1 MEQQL
6 LQEQK
11 KPNVLAF
18 QVALLF
24 SFYSIALTYASE
36 LMGLGTANVK
46 NISIGLK
53 ILTTLLTYIPFIGAI
68 MYVQTKHKKELGGYI
83 TFGRAFSTG
92 FKVSAYAG
100 LFIAIL
106 TFIYY
111 KVLNPAAMDQVIE
124 FAISNAKGDE
134 NQIKGIEMMSK
145 YMVFMMMFSVAVTFT
160 FTGLIISLI
169 TAAIIKK
176 DNPNPFG
183 IPTEA
188 NPEGN

>member
-11 KPNVLAF
+11 KPNALAF

-24 SFYSIALTYASE
+24 SFYSIALTFVSE
-36 LMGLGTANVK
+36 FIGMGAANAK
-46 NISIGLK
+46 DMSIGMKALST
-53 ILTTLLTYIPFIGAI
+53 ILSYGPFIVAI
-68 MYVQTKHKKELGGYI
+68 VYVQTKHKKELGGYI

-92 FKVSAYAG
+92 FKVSAYSG

-106 TFIYY
+106 TLLYY
-111 KVLNPAAMDQVIE
+111 KVLNPAAMNDIIDL
-124 FAISNAKGDE
+124 AISNAGGNE

-145 YMVFMMMFSVAVTFT
+145 YMVFMMAFGVAVTFT
-160 FTGLIISLI
+160 VTGLVISLI
-169 TAAIIKK
+169 SAAIIKK

-183 IPTEA
+183 IPTEDRT
-188 NPEGN
+188 EGN